1 MSIFCFVKLVKL
13 AENAWALQSWFLTKN
28 ILNRITYQY
37 SILLKLVG
45 IWQIYVTWRISKPFG
60 HRDLKPLAFF
70 VLIKVDEI

>member
-37 SILLKLVG
+37 SILLKLVD
-45 IWQIYVTWRISKPFG
+45 IWQIMLPDESPSRLVT
-60 HRDLKPLAFF
+60 
-70 VLIKVDEI
+70 ET